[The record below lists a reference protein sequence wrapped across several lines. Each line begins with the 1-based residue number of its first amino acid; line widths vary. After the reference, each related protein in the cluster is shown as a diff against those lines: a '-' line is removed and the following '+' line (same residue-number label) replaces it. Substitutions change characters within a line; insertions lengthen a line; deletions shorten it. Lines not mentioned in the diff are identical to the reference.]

1 MSILKKGMSG
11 APVKRVQERLEID
24 ADGIFGAGTEKA
36 VREFQKFNGLT
47 ADGIAGPDT
56 FTAMG
61 LNELVLL
68 RKGIRGEAVQ
78 KLQSA
83 LGIDADGKFGPGTE
97 KAVREFQQK
106 NGLTVDGMA
115 GPETLAKLDSFSEF
129 NEETVKEALVR
140 PDEEKYEIEPIP
152 GVDGIKVIAGSVVGG
167 AEEKSVWGR
176 VKGWFS

>member
-1 MSILKKGMSG
+1 MSG
-11 APVKRVQERLEID
+11 VPVKRLQERLELD

-36 VREFQKFNGLT
+36 VREFQQSKDLT

-68 RKGIRGEAVQ
+68 RRGIRGETVR
-78 KLQSA
+78 KLQSS

-97 KAVREFQQK
+97 KAVREFQLA
-106 NGLTVDGMA
+106 NDLAVDGMA
-115 GPETLAKLDSFSEF
+115 GPATLAKMSGFTAF
-129 NEETVKEALVR
+129 NDNTVKEAEVR
-140 PDEEKYEIEPIP
+140 PDEEQYEVEPIP
-152 GVDGIKVIAGSVVGG
+152 DVDGTQVVAGSVVGG
-167 AEEKSVWGR
+167 TEGTSVWGR